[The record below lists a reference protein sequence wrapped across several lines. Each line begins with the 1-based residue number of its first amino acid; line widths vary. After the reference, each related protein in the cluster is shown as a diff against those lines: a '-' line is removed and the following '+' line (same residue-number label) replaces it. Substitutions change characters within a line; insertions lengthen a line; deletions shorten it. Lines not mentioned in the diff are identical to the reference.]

1 MFGVFGDYI
10 IAEACPSEV
19 ERISAVEL
27 NDQGES
33 AYGVPPEDHGS
44 GTNAKSYF
52 VCNSL
57 VGDWVMLPDV
67 TPKQVTTTF
76 FLVLIV

>member
-10 IAEACPSEV
+10 IAEACPSKV

-67 TPKQVTTTF
+67 TPKQVNTTF